1 MSPTAIIAGQ
11 GRLPVLLAGH
21 LAAAGT
27 PARILALD
35 GFPPEAPGAESF
47 RLEHLG
53 TALKSLRDGGT
64 SDVVCAG
71 AVRRPAI
78 DPARIDAL
86 TAPLV
91 PRIAAAMGQGD
102 DFLLRTIIAIFEEA
116 GLRVLGAHQVMPG
129 LTLPAGPC
137 TRTPPAPGW
146 DADLARA
153 RAILEALGPLDLSQS
168 CVVAGGLC
176 LGIETQQGTEAL
188 LRFVAETR
196 APVRPG
202 PGGVLVKR
210 SKPGQD
216 PRIDMPAIGP
226 ETIDQAVA
234 AGLVGIEV
242 QAGGVLMLDAAE
254 ARRRADAAGLAVW
267 GRA

>member
-1 MSPTAIIAGQ
+1 MRRTAIIAGQ
-11 GRLPVLLAGH
+11 GRLPVLLANH
-21 LAAAGT
+21 LAETGT
-27 PARILALD
+27 PARVLALE
-35 GFPPEAPGAESF
+35 GFAPQGLAAESF

-53 TALKSLRDGGT
+53 SVLKSLGDTG
-64 SDVVCAG
+64 SDRVVFAG

-78 DPARIDAL
+78 DPARIDVL
-86 TAPLV
+86 SAPLV

-176 LGIETQQGTEAL
+176 LGIETQQGTEAM
-188 LRFVAETR
+188 LRFVAKTR
-196 APVRPG
+196 APLRPG
-202 PGGVLVKR
+202 RGGVLVKR

-216 PRIDMPAIGP
+216 PRVDMPTIGP
-226 ETIDQAVA
+226 ETIDQAIA

-242 QAGGVLMLDAAE
+242 QAGGVLILDRDE
-254 ARRRADAAGLAVW
+254 TLRRADAAGLAIW
-267 GRA
+267 GRT